1 MAVAVAAAVAVVV
14 AAAVAV
20 AVVVIAVAVA
30 VAITTISTMSFFFF
44 QAIISSHTTVIFC
57 SPYARYGIRALARDC
72 SADDGARGD

>member
-1 MAVAVAAAVAVVV
+1 MAVAVAAAVAVAV

-30 VAITTISTMSFFFF
+30 VAISIISTMSFFF